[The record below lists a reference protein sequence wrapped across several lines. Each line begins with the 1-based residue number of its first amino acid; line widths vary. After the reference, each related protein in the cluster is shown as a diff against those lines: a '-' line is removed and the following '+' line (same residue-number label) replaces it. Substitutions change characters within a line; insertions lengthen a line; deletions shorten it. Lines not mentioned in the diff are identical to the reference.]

1 MLINFICFSYYEMR
15 CSFLVGSINQPMKML
30 RHIIFFFSFILMIY
44 GEWFFLGSGSV
55 CVDHYCQR
63 INQSNL
69 IAWLRKFIY
78 HAFSSPFSSI
88 SCNHYSLDCC
98 LQLCP
103 PVDLFNYSSPGF
115 VSLVYFLFCF
125 VFGLF
130 IYLFIFFFTVMF
142 SLMGTIS
149 IGFGNLPPPSCLL
162 GGCRTRRR
170 SPMMPERIGS
180 YRLNLVMIYRRLSST
195 PYSFRS
201 RRT

>member
-130 IYLFIFFFTVMF
+130 VLLFFFNSYVFTY
-142 SLMGTIS
+142 
-149 IGFGNLPPPSCLL
+149 GNHQHQVRQPPAPLLPPGWLPNPTSW
-162 GGCRTRRR
+162 
-170 SPMMPERIGS
+170 P
-180 YRLNLVMIYRRLSST
+180 NDA
-195 PYSFRS
+195 
-201 RRT
+201 